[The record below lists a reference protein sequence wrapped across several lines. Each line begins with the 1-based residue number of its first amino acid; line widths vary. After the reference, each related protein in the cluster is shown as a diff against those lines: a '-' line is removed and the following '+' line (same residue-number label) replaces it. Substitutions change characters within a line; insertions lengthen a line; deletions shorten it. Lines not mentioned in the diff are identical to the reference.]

1 MQRREYEIYE
11 ELEGVLRELNED
23 ERVDAIIVEG
33 MRDKQALEEM
43 GITKEIL
50 KYRSKFTHDAF
61 VEHLRKFKCVVI
73 LTDYDRKGKNFN
85 RKLTSR
91 LEKEGLRVERSYR
104 ERIGEILG
112 VAGFKTVESL
122 RSLRKRAIAWE
133 VEWK

>member
-1 MQRREYEIYE
+1 MQGREYEIYE
-11 ELEGVLRELNED
+11 ELESVLRELDED

-33 MRDKQALEEM
+33 ARDKQALEEM
-43 GITKEIL
+43 GITKKEIL
-50 KYRSKFTHDAF
+50 KCRSIPHDAF
-61 VEHLRKFKCVVI
+61 VEHLRGKQCVVI
-73 LTDYDRKGKNFN
+73 LTDYDRAGKNFN

-122 RSLRKRAIAWE
+122 RSLRKRAIAWKVE
-133 VEWK
+133 VE